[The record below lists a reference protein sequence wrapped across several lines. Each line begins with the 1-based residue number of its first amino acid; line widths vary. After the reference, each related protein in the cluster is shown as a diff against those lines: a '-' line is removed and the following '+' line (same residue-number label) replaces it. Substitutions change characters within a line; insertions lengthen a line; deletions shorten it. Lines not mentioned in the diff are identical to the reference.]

1 MHYYKFNIPDWNLGT
16 GHLSLEEEA
25 VYLRLVNFYYDSECP
40 IPIEIGPVLRRL
52 RMAGMESI
60 ATQILDE
67 FFTKTEKGYSH
78 KRCELL
84 LKEYKKTIK
93 NNRSNGAKGG
103 RPRKDAACKETQEKP
118 SGFFLETQV
127 EPTHNPNQEL
137 LTINHKPITNNQEPI
152 NTSPLP
158 PANAVGGEQV
168 KKRKPKKPKTEPTE
182 FEQFVMD
189 EYNRTLG
196 ETNGFVTAISDG
208 RAKAIRKV
216 SEIRPNAKNQE
227 WWTKYFEHV
236 SQSQFLTGRATDFS
250 APFDWMLR
258 PDNVIKII
266 EGQYHK

>member
-1 MHYYKFNIPDWNLGT
+1 
-16 GHLSLEEEA
+16 
-25 VYLRLVNFYYDSECP
+25 VNFYSHHIGDFIRDTSRLNDSQCMAY
-40 IPIEIGPVLRRL
+40 L
-52 RMAGMESI
+52 RMLWIYYESEEPLADDVPALAFRIGASDQDVKQILSHFFFMHEGRWHQSRCDEEILRFREKSSKAKVSAEKRWKNANAMRTHSERNANESI
-60 ATQILDE
+60 SDANE
-67 FFTKTEKGYSH
+67 PFF
-78 KRCELL
+78 
-84 LKEYKKTIK
+84 
-93 NNRSNGAKGG
+93 
-103 RPRKDAACKETQEKP
+103 DA
-118 SGFFLETQV
+118 
-127 EPTHNPNQEL
+127 NQE
-137 LTINHKPITNNQEPI
+137 PITNNQEPI
-152 NTSPLP
+152 NIPPLP

-168 KKRKPKKPKTEPTE
+168 KKRKPKKPKIEPTE

-250 APFDWMLR
+250 APFDWMLK